1 MPNLLPNMF
10 GKISQIVAFDT
21 QIASETN
28 LYTLITTT
36 LRSKKKFEKHD
47 TKKNMCYLTQTL

>member
-47 TKKNMCYLTQTL
+47 TKKNMCYLT